1 MMDIIQTLG
10 FLVYGYLHLTVEHY
24 SGFKENLHIM
34 VILCSG
40 IRGLFSLLKC
50 NNNTRYLTRLIIQ
63 VILSTTNYILIQFSV
78 MLIFAAILFKLELI
92 EPDSKN
98 HIDSI
103 FDAFYVSLGLI
114 MGNNDY
120 QYNTPYKK
128 IYLIAAYIYI

>member
-1 MMDIIQTLG
+1 
-10 FLVYGYLHLTVEHY
+10 
-24 SGFKENLHIM
+24 M